1 MCDSTRVT
9 EPIQGSRAA
18 HTVNHGHSTIVNTK
32 PAQVPERYQ
41 TFNPLGVQKDAG
53 FSRFTPM
60 PTGMAFDKLSLA
72 AKGLFF
78 QLNTL
83 PPDWNYTAKGM
94 ATICGCGVDKISS
107 CMKELEAARRVIRL
121 RYRNEKGQLSA
132 MVPMIVSEPDR
143 LSEAIERARQLG
155 YELDAKIARASLRNS
170 VENLGQPLS
179 QTTVEN
185 SAETKSCGKPS
196 EHIPAKP
203 QVTPSTGFSSTGS
216 ASTGF
221 SVPILDC
228 INTKNS
234 TTSQLVDNSQSQQ
247 CGTASAEPVVS
258 SPTAPSSDVDL
269 DLREKN
275 EETPL
280 MRDSIDEAF
289 YALEARSLRR
299 TGSPAVKE
307 AARITYRRLVTE
319 GHSIEDISAAYD
331 NYLAW
336 VKSDNVKN
344 PRGMWKWLEKDFK
357 RNNDEAKE
365 KREPAQKATSP
376 SGEGGL
382 DAAEY
387 RRRSQEVSTIGFDAE
402 AEYRVEFAEQ
412 SDDEHLRH
420 LAASVRAD
428 EPVTVGNGLVDDRL
442 SKRPSYDVLWSRINK
457 KEHRRDYVLWTY
469 DKLKDEG
476 KVR

>member
-1 MCDSTRVT
+1 MKTEKPLECPIIAGYPVNSINERGFGTIPTRVMDDVRLSM
-9 EPIQGSRAA
+9 GARCLYALLAA
-18 HTVNHGHSTIVNTK
+18 HAGSQHEAWPSVKRIIATLGCTEK
-32 PAQVPERYQ
+32 
-41 TFNPLGVQKDAG
+41 TFYKYRAELSDAG
-53 FSRFTPM
+53 YISIETRQTRFGRRTVYVIQQIVGYPTIIEPEPETEFSTNP
-60 PTGMAFDKLSLA
+60 S
-72 AKGLFF
+72 
-78 QLNTL
+78 
-83 PPDWNYTAKGM
+83 
-94 ATICGCGVDKISS
+94 
-107 CMKELEAARRVIRL
+107 
-121 RYRNEKGQLSA
+121 
-132 MVPMIVSEPDR
+132 SEPYGKNYRMASDI
-143 LSEAIERARQLG
+143 LSD
-155 YELDAKIARASLRNS
+155 DAEMWKTN
-170 VENLGQPLS
+170 G
-179 QTTVEN
+179 
-185 SAETKSCGKPS
+185 GKPS
-196 EHIPAKP
+196 HTVKI
-203 QVTPSTGFSSTGS
+203 TGS
-216 ASTGF
+216 HTVKITGQN
-221 SVPILDC
+221 
-228 INTKNS
+228 INKRIETKNS
-234 TTSQLVDNSQSQQ
+234 TTTQPVDNSQSQQ

-289 YALEARSLRR
+289 FALEARSLRR
-299 TGSPAVKE
+299 TGSPEVKE
-307 AARITYRRLVTE
+307 AARLTYRRLVTE